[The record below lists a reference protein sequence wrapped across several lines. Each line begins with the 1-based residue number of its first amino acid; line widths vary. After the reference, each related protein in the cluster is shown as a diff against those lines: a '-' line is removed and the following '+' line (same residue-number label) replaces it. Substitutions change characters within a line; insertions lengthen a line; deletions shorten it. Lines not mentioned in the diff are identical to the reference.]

1 MNNSTEILFTIGQI
15 ISSLSTLILL
25 IAALILFIKKKTLAT
40 WLILIG
46 NILVFITYIGSLLL
60 TVFTGSASMDT
71 ILMAQGFSII
81 VQNLSYSLFAIGLII
96 LALTEFS
103 KPKS

>member
-15 ISSLSTLILL
+15 ISGLSTLILL
-25 IAALILFIKKKTLAT
+25 IASIILFIKKKTLAT

-46 NILVFITYIGSLLL
+46 NILVFITYIGSLFLNIL
-60 TVFTGSASMDT
+60 IGSVNMDT
-71 ILMAQGFSII
+71 MLMAQGFSLI
-81 VQNLSYSLFAIGLII
+81 VQNISYSLFAIGLIL
-96 LALTEFS
+96 LAITEFS

>member
-1 MNNSTEILFTIGQI
+1 MNNSTEILFTISQI

-25 IAALILFIKKKTLAT
+25 VAAIILFIKKKTLAT

-46 NILVFITYIGSLLL
+46 NIFVFITYILSLFLNI
-60 TVFTGSASMDT
+60 FIGSAGMDT
-71 ILMAQGFSII
+71 MLIAQGFSLII
-81 VQNLSYSLFAIGLII
+81 QNISYSIFAIGLII

-103 KPKS
+103 KRKS